1 MFIQT
6 EQTPNPETLKFIPG
20 RVISPLEPLEF
31 NSDTEAEYAPMAQRL
46 FVINGVKTVFLGS
59 DFITITKD
67 ANQDWANL
75 KPALIS
81 AIMDHFMANM
91 PVLLDNPD
99 ADYSEEEFFEDDQKD
114 LVLAIK
120 DLIDTR
126 IRPAVAQDGGDIVFK
141 GFKEGIVYLR
151 MKGACAGCPS
161 STMTLKSGIE
171 NLLRHFIPEVQSVE
185 QSV

>member
-1 MFIQT
+1 MYIHT
-6 EQTPNPETLKFIPG
+6 EQTPNPETLKFLPG
-20 RVISPLEPLEF
+20 QSISPIEPLEF
-31 NSDTEAEYAPMAQRL
+31 NSDEEAEFAPIAQRL

-59 DFITITKD
+59 DFITITKT
-67 ANQDWANL
+67 QDQNWDDL
-75 KPALIS
+75 RPALIS

-91 PVLLDNPD
+91 PILLDDPA
-99 ADYSEEEFFEDDQKD
+99 ADFSEEEFFEAEDKD

-120 DLIDTR
+120 ELIDTR

-141 GFKEGIVYLR
+141 GFKAGVVYLR

-171 NLLRHFIPEVQSVE
+171 NLLRHFIPEVVSVE

>member
-6 EQTPNPETLKFIPG
+6 ETTPNPETLKFIPG
-20 RVISPLEPLEF
+20 RPISPHEPLEF
-31 NSDTEAEYAPMAQRL
+31 NSDAEAEFAPMAQRL
-46 FVINGVKTVFLGS
+46 FVISGVKTVFLGS
-59 DFITITKD
+59 DFITITKK
-67 ANQDWANL
+67 QDQNWDDL
-75 KPALIS
+75 QPALMS

-91 PVLLDNPD
+91 PILLDDPD
-99 ADYSEEEFFEDDQKD
+99 ADFSEEEFFEEDDKD

-120 DLIDTR
+120 ELIDTR

-141 GFKEGIVYLR
+141 GFKAGVVYLR

-171 NLLRHFIPEVQSVE
+171 NLLRHFIPEVLSVE

>member
-1 MFIQT
+1 MYIQT
-6 EQTPNPETLKFIPG
+6 EQTPNPETLKFLPG
-20 RVISPLEPLEF
+20 QPISPYEPLEF
-31 NSDTEAEYAPMAQRL
+31 SSDAEAEFAPMAQRL

-59 DFITITKD
+59 DFITVTKAVD
-67 ANQDWANL
+67 QNWDDL
-75 KPALIS
+75 TPAIIS

-91 PVLLDNPD
+91 PILLEDPN
-99 ADYSEEEFFEDDQKD
+99 ADYSEEEFFEEDDKD

-120 DLIDTR
+120 ELIDTR

-141 GFKEGIVYLR
+141 GFKAGIVYLR

-161 STMTLKSGIE
+161 SSMTLKSGIE
-171 NLLRHFIPEVQSVE
+171 NLLRHFIPEVVSVE

>member
-20 RVISPLEPLEF
+20 KVISPIEPLEF
-31 NSDTEAEYAPMAQRL
+31 NSDAEAEYAPIAQRL

-59 DFITITKD
+59 DFITITKQAD
-67 ANQDWANL
+67 EIWANL
-75 KPALIS
+75 KPAVIS

-91 PVLLDNPD
+91 PVLLENAEASLD
-99 ADYSEEEFFEDDQKD
+99 EEEFFEEGDKD

-171 NLLRHFIPEVQSVE
+171 NLLRHFIPEVVSVE

>member
-1 MFIQT
+1 MYIHT
-6 EQTPNPETLKFIPG
+6 EETPNPETLKFLPG
-20 RVISPLEPLEF
+20 KPISPLEPLEF
-31 NSDTEAEYAPMAQRL
+31 NSDAEAEFAPIAQRL
-46 FVINGVKTVFLGS
+46 FVISGVKTVFLGS
-59 DFITITKD
+59 DFITITKTAD
-67 ANQDWANL
+67 QNWQDL
-75 KPALIS
+75 TPALIS

-91 PVLLDNPD
+91 PILLDDPA
-99 ADYSEEEFFEDDQKD
+99 ADYSEEEFFEDGDQD

-141 GFKEGIVYLR
+141 GFKAGVVYLR

-171 NLLRHFIPEVQSVE
+171 NLLRHFIPEVLSVE